1 MTGVQTCALPI
12 CFPVTIEDNYDL
24 ISGWKKKRYDSVV
37 AKNIPSKLFNWAAR
51 KTSGVKLNDFNCGL
65 KAYKNIVIKNIEVSG
80 EMHRY
85 IPVLAKN
92 AGFGKIGEK
101 VVIHQARKY
110 GSSKFG
116 MSRFINGF
124 LDLITIWF
132 LSTFGKRPMHLFGL
146 LGSIMF
152 MIGFLFAFYLGIDK
166 LFINTTGRLITER
179 PQFYLVLTAML
190 IGTQLFLAGFLGEII
205 LRTKNNGYKVYWQD
219 GGQLVPPQDAEIIK
233 VIEDLKYSDIKFEAN
248 NNLIEYIDT
257 EVDEAFAESTIEN
270 ASFNTPAEA
279 KANLKIVYTSLHGT
293 SIKAIPNVLTKAGYT
308 DVNIVPEQAV
318 PNGDFPTVVSPNP
331 EEPEAL
337 SMAVALAE
345 KIGADMVVG
354 TDPDSDRLG
363 VAVRDLDGKIKL
375 LNGNQTMVI
384 MTAFLLEQWK
394 RADKFQGNE
403 FIGSTI
409 VSTPMM
415 LELAAAYDVECKVG
429 LTGFKWIAKF
439 IKDFPNQKF
448 VGGGE
453 ESFGF
458 MVGDAVRDKD
468 AVAAILLVSEI
479 AAQAKASG
487 SSLYQE
493 LLNLYIDFGFYKEH
507 LISITKKGIEG
518 ANEIKQMMIDLRENP
533 LKEINGQRVICI
545 EDYQA
550 SKGKDFMNNEEFDI
564 LIPKSN
570 VLIYYLEDGSKICA
584 RPSGTEPK
592 IKFYF
597 SVNGVLDTIENAKS
611 VEKELE
617 NKIAGIISAMKLN

>member
-1 MTGVQTCALPI
+1 MHIEQCILNKVNEWLTSTFDEVTHEAIKEMMTSAPKELEESFYKNLEFGTGGMRGVMGIGTNRINKYTLGKNTQGLSDYLHKT
-12 CFPVTIEDNYDL
+12 FPNEQLKVAIAYDCRHNSDTL
-24 ISGWKKKRYDSVV
+24 AKVV
-37 AKNIPSKLFNWAAR
+37 ADVFSANGIHVYLFSDMRPTPELSFAVR
-51 KTSGVKLNDFNCGL
+51 YLNC
-65 KAYKNIVIKNIEVSG
+65 
-80 EMHRY
+80 H
-85 IPVLAKN
+85 
-92 AGFGKIGEK
+92 AGI
-101 VVIHQARKY
+101 
-110 GSSKFG
+110 
-116 MSRFINGF
+116 
-124 LDLITIWF
+124 
-132 LSTFGKRPMHLFGL
+132 
-146 LGSIMF
+146 
-152 MIGFLFAFYLGIDK
+152 
-166 LFINTTGRLITER
+166 
-179 PQFYLVLTAML
+179 VLTASHNPP
-190 IGTQLFLAGFLGEII
+190 EY
-205 LRTKNNGYKVYWQD
+205 NGYKVYWQD
-219 GGQLVPPQDAEIIK
+219 GGQLVPPEDAEIIK
-233 VIEDLKYSDIKFEAN
+233 VIEALKYSEIKFEAN
-248 NNLIEYIDT
+248 NELIEYIDT
-257 EVDEAFAESTIEN
+257 EVDEAFFKSTLEN
-270 ASFNTPAEA
+270 ASFNTPTEA

-293 SIKAIPNVLTKAGYT
+293 SIKAIPNVLTKAGYS
-308 DVNIVPEQAV
+308 DVHIVPEQAE
-318 PNGDFPTVVSPNP
+318 PDGDFPTVISPNP

-337 SMAVALAE
+337 SMAIALAN
-345 KIGADMVVG
+345 KIGADIVVG

-363 VAVRDLDGKIKL
+363 VAVRDLDGTIQL

-439 IKDFPNQKF
+439 IKDFPNQQF
-448 VGGGE
+448 IGGGE
-453 ESFGF
+453 ESFGY

-468 AVAAILLVSEI
+468 AVGAVLLLSEI

-493 LLNLYIDFGFYKEH
+493 LLNLYVDFGFYKES

-518 ANEIKQMMIDLRENP
+518 ANEIKQMMVDLRENP

-550 SKGKDFMNNEEFDI
+550 SKGKDFMNNEEFEI
-564 LIPKSN
+564 HIPKSN

-597 SVNGVLDTIENAKS
+597 SVNGVLDSIENAKS
-611 VEKELE
+611 VEKELD

>member
-1 MTGVQTCALPI
+1 MHIEQSILNKVNEWLTPTFDEATQAAIEEMMTSTPKELEESFYKNLEFGTGGMRGVMGVGTNRINKYTLGKNTQGLSDYLHKS
-12 CFPVTIEDNYDL
+12 FPNEQLKVAIAYDCRHNSNTL
-24 ISGWKKKRYDSVV
+24 AKVV
-37 AKNIPSKLFNWAAR
+37 ADVFSANGIKVYLFSDMRPTPELSFAVR
-51 KTSGVKLNDFNCGL
+51 YLNC
-65 KAYKNIVIKNIEVSG
+65 
-80 EMHRY
+80 H
-85 IPVLAKN
+85 
-92 AGFGKIGEK
+92 AGI
-101 VVIHQARKY
+101 
-110 GSSKFG
+110 
-116 MSRFINGF
+116 
-124 LDLITIWF
+124 
-132 LSTFGKRPMHLFGL
+132 
-146 LGSIMF
+146 
-152 MIGFLFAFYLGIDK
+152 
-166 LFINTTGRLITER
+166 
-179 PQFYLVLTAML
+179 VLTASHNPP
-190 IGTQLFLAGFLGEII
+190 EY
-205 LRTKNNGYKVYWQD
+205 NGYKVYWQD

-257 EVDEAFAESTIEN
+257 EVDEAFAKSTIEN
-270 ASFNTPAEA
+270 ASFNTPTEA

-293 SIKAIPNVLTKAGYT
+293 SIKAIPNVLAKAGYT
-308 DVNIVPEQAV
+308 DVNIVPEQAE

-337 SMAVALAE
+337 SMAIALAE

-363 VAVRDLDGKIKL
+363 VAVRDLDGNIKL

-394 RADKFQGNE
+394 RADKFKGNE

-448 VGGGE
+448 IGGGE

-479 AAQAKASG
+479 AAQAKALG

-493 LLNLYIDFGFYKEH
+493 LLNLYIDFGLYKEH

-533 LKEINGQRVICI
+533 MKEINGQRVICI

-550 SKGKDFMNNEEFDI
+550 SKGKDFMNNEEFEI
-564 LIPKSN
+564 HIPKSN

-597 SVNGVLDTIENAKS
+597 SVNGVLESIENAES
-611 VEKELE
+611 VEKELD